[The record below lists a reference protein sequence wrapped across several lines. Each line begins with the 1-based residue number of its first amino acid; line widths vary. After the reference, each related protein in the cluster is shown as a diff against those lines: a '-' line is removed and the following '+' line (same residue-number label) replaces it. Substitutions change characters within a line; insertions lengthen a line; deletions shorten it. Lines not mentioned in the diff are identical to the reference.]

1 MSYWCQVWSKHCCTQ
16 LKYWSGLFDSLQF
29 ISIHIVWIGICS
41 NRPLA
46 PLSVR
51 GHKFDFWLLDRKFN
65 GSKPVQ
71 CWINTETFCLFTHC
85 ILHRFWVGTRM
96 ITNKTTIQL
105 QCILSFDNILTT
117 PFKIPAYLCPAFSPP
132 VPSANARSLKRWSL
146 AIATQANVWP
156 FWERVLRLRCFC
168 FARVVHL
175 YAFVW
180 CEKIVLL
187 SHIHIYLIYCMFY
200 ITSVLFSP
208 FSGEYHAK

>member
-1 MSYWCQVWSKHCCTQ
+1 MSYGCQVWSKHCCKQ

-71 CWINTETFCLFTHC
+71 RWINTESFCLFTHC
-85 ILHRFWVGTRM
+85 LLHCFWVGTRM

-156 FWERVLRLRCFC
+156 FGRPGNYDVMRPKATLGKVILCI
-168 FARVVHL
+168 VHVGTMGTCT
-175 YAFVW
+175 AFKV
-180 CEKIVLL
+180 
-187 SHIHIYLIYCMFY
+187 F
-200 ITSVLFSP
+200 LFLP
-208 FSGEYHAK
+208 G